1 MTVTA
6 KLHDSF
12 DCHAAPPVGA
22 LEMKNTC
29 SIFDGTVHATEVDA
43 HIR

>member
-1 MTVTA
+1 MTVTT

-12 DCHAAPPVGA
+12 DCHAAPPVVA
-22 LEMKNTC
+22 LGMKNTC
-29 SIFDGTVHATEVDA
+29 SILDRMAYATEVDA